1 MLLFETQTIALDQIG
16 IANWSVRI
24 PKNIAQPD

>member
-1 MLLFETQTIALDQIG
+1 MPLFETQMIALDQIG
-16 IANWSVRI
+16 IANWPVRI